1 MSSTAKTLPRTIAC
15 LWLLVTFL
23 MARMTLAQ
31 SVDGTPEEVQQRDAQ
46 LLLERYVKTALEQ
59 SPSLL
64 ALRQRHESARA
75 MVAPSGALPDPMVGI
90 MYQSVGAPWQP
101 MGPMSMVQG
110 EISQSIP
117 GVGKRQARRNV
128 AQADADVRR
137 AEIEAT
143 KHRIAAEVRSLFAQI
158 YALDRERQALE
169 SAGELIQAMAAATAG
184 QFISGRADQEALA
197 KTEFE
202 RSKLREQLVDLGA
215 SREVLSARLN
225 RLSAKRE
232 SEVVPMLAAL
242 PEIKFDQLAE
252 AQQLGDATS
261 PELRL
266 QRSLIVAASRR
277 HESAELETRPNFL
290 VGLSGGATTSGEP
303 VVVLRFGMEL
313 PIWRSTKQDPMARA
327 AQSDLEASESERIAM
342 ELKLGSEKAELIAR
356 FKRDREQIQLYRHA
370 VIPSAALALKAAQD
384 SYATGRT
391 SFATVIADYRIWLE
405 SAVGLARREAERL
418 MTWAELQAILG
429 KQH

>member
-1 MSSTAKTLPRTIAC
+1 MSSAKTFHKTVAC
-15 LWLLVTFL
+15 YWLFVTFL
-23 MARMTLAQ
+23 WAQ
-31 SVDGTPEEVQQRDAQ
+31 TALTQPVDWKPAEVQQRDAQ

-75 MVAPSGALPDPMVGI
+75 LVEPAGALPDPMVGI

-128 AQADADVRR
+128 AQADAEVRR

-143 KHRIAAEVRSLFAQI
+143 KQRIAAEIRSLFAQI
-158 YALDRERQALE
+158 YAIDQERQALE
-169 SAGELIQAMAAATAG
+169 SASELIQAMAAATVG

-202 RSKLREQLVDLGA
+202 RSKLLEQLNDLGA
-215 SREVLSARLN
+215 SREVLNARLN

-232 SEVVPMLAAL
+232 SEIVPRLAAL
-242 PEIKFDQLAE
+242 PEISFDRLAE
-252 AQQLGDATS
+252 TQQLGDATS

-266 QRSLIVAASRR
+266 QRSLIAAASRR
-277 HESAELETRPNFL
+277 QKSAELETRPNFL

-313 PIWRSTKQDPMARA
+313 PIWRSTKQDPMIRA
-327 AQSDLEASESERIAM
+327 ARSDVEATENERSAM
-342 ELKLGSEKAELIAR
+342 ELRLGSEKAELLAR
-356 FKRDREQIQLYRHA
+356 FKRDTEQIRLYRDA
-370 VIPSAALALKAAQD
+370 IIPSAALALKAAQD

-405 SAVGLARREAERL
+405 SAVGLARHEAERL
-418 MTWAELQAILG
+418 MAWSELQALLG